1 MGDWIREILAVNEVN
16 LNLIPYQE
24 NVILRSFDMEV
35 EGSSY
40 KPADIA
46 DELHLYTLG
55 CVLTIS

>member
-1 MGDWIREILAVNEVN
+1 MDDRIWEILAVNEMN

-24 NVILRSFDMEV
+24 NVILRSFDIEV

-46 DELHLYTLG
+46 DE
-55 CVLTIS
+55 